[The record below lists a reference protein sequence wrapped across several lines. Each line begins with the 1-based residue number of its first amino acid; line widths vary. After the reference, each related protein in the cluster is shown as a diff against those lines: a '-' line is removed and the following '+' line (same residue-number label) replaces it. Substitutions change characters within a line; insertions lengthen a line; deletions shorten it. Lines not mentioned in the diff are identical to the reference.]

1 MNEPRQRVVVV
12 IGSRPEVIKMMPI
25 VRALRDRQDEFDAVV
40 CATGQQQHMIPQ
52 ALGEFG
58 VDADVDL
65 AVMQPDQTLASLT
78 ARLMLAL
85 DETIVRYMPDWVL
98 VQGDTTSAMVGAL
111 AAFYRRVPVGHV
123 EAGLRTGNI
132 ASPFPEEVNRRMITA
147 SASLHFAPTA
157 RCRDALL
164 REGLDPATVRLT
176 GNTVVDAL
184 DQMRREA
191 THGAFRFPQR
201 VADALVGRRLV
212 LVTSHRRENF
222 DGGIDRIC
230 NAIYRLVS
238 DEPDIVVVLPVH
250 PNPRVSETIRR
261 RLDGRERIV
270 LIDPVP
276 YGAFLQLMARSYL
289 VLTDSGGLQEEA
301 PSFRKPVL
309 VLRDTTE
316 RPEGLDAGAS
326 RLVGTDDDRIVSA
339 ARLLLRDSEA
349 YARMASVPNP
359 YGDGHAAGR
368 IVDALSRRSARAADD
383 PDPMAVMYSHPSGS
397 RS

>member
-1 MNEPRQRVVVV
+1 VVVV
-12 IGSRPEVIKMMPI
+12 VGSRPEVIKMMPI
-25 VRALRDRQDEFDAVV
+25 VRALRHRHDEFDAVV

-58 VDADVDL
+58 VDANVDL

-78 ARLMLAL
+78 ARLMIAL
-85 DETIVRYMPDWVL
+85 DETIGRCGPDWVL

-147 SASLHFAPTA
+147 CASLHFAPTS

-164 REGLDPATVRLT
+164 REGVDPATVRLT

-184 DQMRREA
+184 DQMRQEA
-191 THGAFRFPQR
+191 THGVLRFPPH
-201 VADALVGRRLV
+201 VAEALAGRRLV

-222 DGGIDRIC
+222 DHGMDRIC
-230 NAIYRLVS
+230 SALIRLVAA
-238 DEPDIVVVLPVH
+238 EPDIVVVLPVH
-250 PNPRVSETIRR
+250 PNPRVSDTIRR
-261 RLDGRERIV
+261 RLDARARIL

-276 YGAFLQLMARSYL
+276 YGAFLQLMARAYL

-316 RPEGLDAGAS
+316 RPEGVDAGAA
-326 RLVGTDDDRIVSA
+326 RLVGTDDDRIVRI

-349 YARMASVPNP
+349 YGRMVSVPNP
-359 YGDGHAAGR
+359 YGDGHAAVR
-368 IVDALSRRSARAADD
+368 IVEALAGRPDAAPAA
-383 PDPMAVMYSHPSGS
+383 PDPLTVTGVQLSGS
-397 RS
+397 TS